1 MQLSLNKKLSMQIF
15 ITNLSFSYDDQS
27 TVFND
32 LNLHCDNNHTIA
44 LVGASGCG
52 KSTFL
57 RLCCGILPNSKH
69 QSLMGNLKI
78 NGNSPSELVKN
89 RQVGF
94 MFQEPALLPN
104 MTVWDNIILPLKL
117 HKTPEASL
125 RTQELIDKVG
135 LTEYAK
141 FLPDQL
147 SGGMKTRVSLAR
159 TFITKPRLL
168 LLDEPFSSLDI
179 KWKFLLY
186 RELETLISEYQPMVI
201 MVTHDINEALLL
213 SNHIFVFGKN
223 GSILKELRISKSLL
237 RVFKEDSLKELQDEY
252 FEIQGLIMND

>member
-1 MQLSLNKKLSMQIF
+1 MKIE
-15 ITNLSFSYDDQS
+15 ITDLIFSYDNLS
-27 TVFND
+27 TVLNN

-69 QSLMGNLKI
+69 QSLIGNLTI
-78 NGNSPSELVKN
+78 NGKEPSELVKN
-89 RQVGF
+89 GQVGF
-94 MFQEPALLPN
+94 MFQEPALFPN
-104 MTVWDNIILPLKL
+104 LTVWENIILPLKL
-117 HKTPEASL
+117 HKTPGASA

-135 LTEYAK
+135 LSEYAK

-186 RELETLISEYQPMVI
+186 RELETFISEYRPMVI
-201 MVTHDINEALLL
+201 MVTHDITEALLL

-223 GSILKELRISKSLL
+223 GSILKELRISKALP
-237 RVFKEDSLKELQDEY
+237 RVFQEDSLKELQGEY
-252 FEIQGLIMND
+252 FEIQGLIMNN